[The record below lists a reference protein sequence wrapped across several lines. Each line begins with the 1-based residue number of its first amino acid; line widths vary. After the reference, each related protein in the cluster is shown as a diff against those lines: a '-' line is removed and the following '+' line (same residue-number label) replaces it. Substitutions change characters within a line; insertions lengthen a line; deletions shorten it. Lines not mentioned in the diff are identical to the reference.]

1 MMNSDTSPNKESVAD
16 KDLEFLV
23 TLTTLVY
30 ALQAAVFLGGIT
42 YLVAIIVNYVKLDD
56 VQGTWLASHFR
67 WQIRTFWFSLVWFGL
82 GVPAIYVFGIGKLIL
97 IANTVWV
104 IYRIVKG
111 WLALYERKPLYRT
124 VSSSPR

>member
-67 WQIRTFWFSLVWFGL
+67 WQIRTFWFSLIWFGL
-82 GVPAIYVFGIGKLIL
+82 GASTIYVLAVGKLIL
-97 IANTVWV
+97 VANTVWV

-124 VSSSPR
+124 VSSSP